1 MSITLLL
8 LLGFSSFN
16 SGSGTFNL
24 YSARTL
30 PSATLNFNASL
41 SGAQQEAGLY
51 KDVIA
56 DSRFGFTYGIVD
68 LLEIYIG
75 TTVYGKYAYSNTF
88 FSPDETELEVGWT
101 NLYGGLKFYFPL
113 TGFVPEE
120 EQSFKWLVGAHVG
133 TALNPFGPSNKP
145 EITSG
150 PHYFVPTV
158 KHGPDLIM
166 DFLNDFE
173 IYPLYAHL
181 NAGYVMR
188 GGISDSASLPYVPVR
203 EDQLRFGGGI
213 EISAGP
219 FTRFIFEA
227 KDVMPANDVQDT
239 LIGTFG
245 IRFVVPEMFSFDV
258 AVDHVFNDSTDFI
271 PDLVFDAA
279 GQWRYRVG
287 VTFQSTILKK
297 KEPEKPKTGTIAISV
312 NDMETNEPLVATV
325 GFADTSLLYQT
336 KEDGKVSI
344 DVLPGVYQL
353 KLSKDGYLS
362 REATVTVKPSST
374 ININTVLRK
383 EKKEVVEEVAK
394 GIFTGTVSSLRE
406 EIPLLAQIEF
416 LGTEIPSIASD
427 GVSGVFKQE
436 LAAGLYNIRV
446 SCEGYLPE
454 TFPVEIKKGET
465 AIKNVKLVEKLKKE
479 TVLVLRGINFASGQ
493 AVIPPDQYSI
503 LDKVAEVLR
512 ANKGVRVEIGGHT
525 DAVGSDSYNQ
535 GLSERRAQSVRN
547 YLIQSGIE
555 ASRLEARGYG
565 EYQPVA
571 SNTTRDGRA
580 MNRRIEFKVLS
591 VQE

>member
-1 MSITLLL
+1 MSVTLLL

-30 PSATLNFNASL
+30 PAATLNFNASL
-41 SGAQQEAGLY
+41 SGAQHEAGSY
-51 KDVIA
+51 KDVFA
-56 DSRFGFTYGIVD
+56 DGKFGFTYGIIDPV
-68 LLEIYIG
+68 EIYLG

-88 FSPDETELEVGWT
+88 FSPEETELEVGWQ
-101 NLYGGLKFYFPL
+101 NLYGGLKFYFPI

-120 EQSFKWLVGAHVG
+120 EQSFKWLIGGHVG
-133 TALNPFGPSNKP
+133 TAVNPFAPSNKT

-150 PHYFVPTV
+150 PHYFVPSV
-158 KHGPDLIM
+158 KHGPDLIA

-173 IYPLYAHL
+173 IYPLLAHI
-181 NAGYVMR
+181 NVGYTMR
-188 GGISDSASLPYVPVR
+188 GDIWDPPALPPDR
-203 EDQLRFGGGI
+203 EDQLRIGGGI

-219 FTRFIFEA
+219 FTRFVFEA
-227 KDVMPANDVQDT
+227 KDIIPSNDLQDT

-245 IRFVVPEMFSFDV
+245 IRFVVPEMFSFDL
-258 AVDHVFNDSTDFI
+258 AVDHVFNDSTDFV
-271 PDLVFDAA
+271 PDGMFGSA
-279 GQWRYRVG
+279 GQWKYRIG

-336 KEDGKVSI
+336 GADGKVSI

-362 REATVTVKPSST
+362 REASVTVKPSST

-383 EKKEVVEEVAK
+383 EPKVEVVVENGV
-394 GIFTGTVSSLRE
+394 FTGTVSSFRE
-406 EIPLLAQIEF
+406 EKPLLAQIEF
-416 LGTEIPSIASD
+416 LGTELPAIASD
-427 GVSGVFKQE
+427 GISGVFKQE
-436 LAAGLYNIRV
+436 LAVGSYNIRI

-454 TFPVEIKKGET
+454 TFPVEIKKAET
-465 AIKNVKLVEKLKKE
+465 TIKNVKLVEKLKKE
-479 TVLVLRGINFASGQ
+479 TVLVLRGINFASGS
-493 AVIPPDQYSI
+493 AVIPPDQYPI
-503 LDKVAEVLR
+503 LDKVVETLK
-512 ANKGVRVEIGGHT
+512 ANAGVRVEVGGHT
-525 DAVGSDSYNQ
+525 DAVGGDAYNQ

-547 YLIQSGIE
+547 YLIQSGID
-555 ASRLEARGYG
+555 AARLEARGYG

-580 MNRRIEFKVLS
+580 LNRRIEFKVLS

>member
-1 MSITLLL
+1 MSVTLLVL
-8 LLGFSSFN
+8 FGFSSLN

-30 PSATLNFNASL
+30 PAATLNFNASL
-41 SGAQQEAGLY
+41 SGAQQEAGSY

-56 DSRFGFTYGIVD
+56 DSKFGFTYGIID
-68 LLEIYIG
+68 PLEIYIG
-75 TTVYGKYAYSNTF
+75 TTVYGKYAYHNTF
-88 FSPDETELEVGWT
+88 FSPEDTELEVGWT
-101 NLYGGLKFYFPL
+101 NLYGGLKFYYPL
-113 TGFVPEE
+113 TGFIPEE
-120 EQSFKWLVGAHVG
+120 EQSFKWLIGARVG
-133 TALNPFGPSNKP
+133 TALNPFAPSNKP

-150 PHYFVPTV
+150 PHYFVPSV
-158 KHGPDLIM
+158 KHGPDLIA

-173 IYPLYAHL
+173 IYPLFAHV
-181 NAGYVMR
+181 NVGYTMR
-188 GGISDSASLPYVPVR
+188 GSISDSASLPYVPLR
-203 EDQLRFGGGI
+203 EDQFRVGGGI

-258 AVDHVFNDSTDFI
+258 AVDHIFNDSTDFV
-271 PDLVFDAA
+271 PDAVFDAA
-279 GQWRYRVG
+279 GQWKYRIG

-297 KEPEKPKTGTIAISV
+297 KKPEKPKTGTIAISV
-312 NDMETNEPLVATV
+312 NDMETNEPLVTTV

-336 KEDGKVSI
+336 GADGKVSI
-344 DVLPGVYQL
+344 EVLPGVYQL
-353 KLSKDGYLS
+353 KLSKDGYLP
-362 REATVTVKPSST
+362 REASVTVKPSST

-383 EKKEVVEEVAK
+383 EKKEVVEAET
-394 GIFTGTVSSLRE
+394 GIFTGTVSSFRE
-406 EIPLLAQIEF
+406 EKPLLAQIEF
-416 LGTEIPSIASD
+416 LGTELPAIASD

-436 LAAGLYNIRV
+436 LAIGSYNVRV

-493 AVIPPDQYSI
+493 AIIPPDQYPI
-503 LDKVAEVLR
+503 LDKVVGTLK
-512 ANKGVRVEIGGHT
+512 ANAGVRVEIGGHT
-525 DAVGSDSYNQ
+525 DAVGTDTYNQ

-547 YLIQSGIE
+547 YLIQSGID
-555 ASRLEARGYG
+555 AARLEARGYG

-571 SNTTRDGRA
+571 SNTTRDGRSL
-580 MNRRIEFKVLS
+580 NRRIEFKVLS